1 MAFPWSRSNAGASDL
16 PAERRRRKRQR
27 RAGRDDSSNEKQRV
41 SPERLHWRLSWGIGA
56 VLVVVIAGVL
66 AAGYYQEFYRP
77 PTVWA
82 GKVRD
87 VQFTMGDLVQR
98 IRVEQGLTG
107 TVDLSSSPFDYLRHL
122 LDAEILKQESARLGI
137 GVTDELVEAVLRSR
151 FYPVAPTGQATDPGQ
166 LDREFE
172 NNYQI
177 FLTRT
182 GLSEAD
188 HLIIVE
194 EQLRLQQLYIL
205 LSSDIEDNLEQVEVE
220 WIRLEV
226 TGQVTPAD
234 VMARLEIESFSE
246 VARSVGVSA
255 GFADPS
261 GYVGWVP
268 SQAFPEIGLALFGDP
283 EYDKGP
289 LKVGELDRPIFSR
302 DGTYIVR
309 KLSDPEIRP
318 LSNIMRAKLNAELV
332 ESWQKE
338 LLSQGSEQGWVKMKF
353 NDRLYKWVADQV
365 GVSAPRNPGAR

>member
-1 MAFPWSRSNAGASDL
+1 MAFPWSRSNAGASVL
-16 PAERRRRKRQR
+16 RAERRRRNRQGRAR
-27 RAGRDDSSNEKQRV
+27 RDESPVERQRV
-41 SPERLHWRLSWGIGA
+41 SPERLHWRWSWGIGA
-56 VLVVVIAGVL
+56 GLVLVIVAVL

-77 PTVWA
+77 PNVWA

-87 VQFTMGDLVQR
+87 VQFTMGDLVER

-107 TVDLSSSPFDYLRHL
+107 SVDLTSRPFDYLRRL
-122 LDAEILKQESARLGI
+122 LDAEILKQEGPQLGI
-137 GVTDELVEAVLRSR
+137 GVTDELVDAALRRR
-151 FYPVAPTGQATDPGQ
+151 FYPLAPAGQSTDPGQ
-166 LDREFE
+166 LDQEFR

-177 FLTRT
+177 FLTRS

-188 HLIIVE
+188 HRNIVE

-234 VMARLEIESFSE
+234 VMARLETESFSE

-268 SQAFPEIGLALFGDP
+268 RQAFPEIGLALFGDP
-283 EYDKGP
+283 EYAKGP
-289 LKVGELDRPIFSR
+289 LKVRELDRPIFSR

-365 GVSAPRNPGAR
+365 GVSAPRNPASR